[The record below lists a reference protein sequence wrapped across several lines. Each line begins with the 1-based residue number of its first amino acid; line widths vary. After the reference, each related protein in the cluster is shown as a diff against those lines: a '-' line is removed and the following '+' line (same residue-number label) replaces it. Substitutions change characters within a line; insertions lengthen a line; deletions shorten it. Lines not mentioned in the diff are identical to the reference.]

1 MSRLILSTLFGIQSF
16 NCTCSFQGIVCEKET
31 KQKKNKKQ
39 KTDNKCRLKF
49 GTERVNALSK
59 IAADGSLFL
68 FITFQKKRKT
78 RQTILMKGQALFPFV
93 NKKRNNNNN
102 NKKIKMSLTAV
113 VISILRVK
121 Q

>member
-1 MSRLILSTLFGIQSF
+1 M
-16 NCTCSFQGIVCEKET
+16 KK
-31 KQKKNKKQ
+31 KQNKKKKKKKKK

-49 GTERVNALSK
+49 GTERVDALSK

-68 FITFQKKRKT
+68 FITFQKKKRKT

-102 NKKIKMSLTAV
+102 KKIKMSLAAV
-113 VISILRVK
+113 VISILMVK
-121 Q
+121 IW